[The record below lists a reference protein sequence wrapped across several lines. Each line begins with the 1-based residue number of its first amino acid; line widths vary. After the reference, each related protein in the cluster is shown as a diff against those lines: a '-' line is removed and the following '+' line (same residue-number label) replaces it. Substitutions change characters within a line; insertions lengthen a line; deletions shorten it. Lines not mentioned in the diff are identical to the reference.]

1 MGMLNKLTHI
11 SFNTFHGKGKDA
23 LYSYLRDTSFIGKYK
38 LYRQD
43 VYLENYIPPI
53 MNIELFNNVQKLLK
67 VREKTFNKPISS
79 SLFSGLVFCNVC
91 KNRMSKKQDNR
102 VKNKLIRYCCD
113 NASRRK
119 VGSME
124 YKCTNHNLVREDY
137 IESYLLD
144 NLNTLAK
151 KHINKN
157 KLLSS
162 QPQKDNSKEIK
173 EIQNKIYKLKDLYL
187 EDLIDKDTY
196 KQDYESLS
204 SKLSKL
210 KNTQEIPQKKN
221 TTKLQNIINAK
232 FDEIYISL
240 TFEEKRNFWLNII
253 DKIYIENGEIKEIT
267 FL

>member
-1 MGMLNKLTHI
+1 M
-11 SFNTFHGKGKDA
+11 D
-23 LYSYLRDTSFIGKYK
+23 
-38 LYRQD
+38 
-43 VYLENYIPPI
+43 
-53 MNIELFNNVQKLLK
+53 IELFNKVQRLLK
-67 VREKTFNKPISS
+67 VREKTFNKPISA

-102 VKNKLIRYCCD
+102 VKSRLIRYCCD

-119 VGSME
+119 VGSMD

-137 IESYLLD
+137 IENYLLN
-144 NLNTLAK
+144 NLNILAQ

-162 QPQKDNSKEIK
+162 KPAKDNSKEIK
-173 EIQNKIYKLKDLYL
+173 EIENKLFKLKDLYL
-187 EDLIDKDTY
+187 DDLIDKDSY
-196 KQDYESLS
+196 KKDYEIFSNQLE
-204 SKLSKL
+204 KL
-210 KNTQEIPQKKN
+210 KNTQEIPKKVD

-232 FDEIYISL
+232 FHEIYISL

-253 DKIYIENGEIKEIT
+253 DKIYIENGEIKEVT